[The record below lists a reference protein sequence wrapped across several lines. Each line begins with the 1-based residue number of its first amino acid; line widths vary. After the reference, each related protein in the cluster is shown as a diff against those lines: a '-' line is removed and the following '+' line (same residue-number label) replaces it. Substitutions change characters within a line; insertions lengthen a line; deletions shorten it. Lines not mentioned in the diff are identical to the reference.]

1 MLTSETNVRV
11 LCCVVPKSTC
21 VLAVWGEFEGRLRWV
36 LHGIR
41 GLRVRFCLEKADF
54 SVSEKLKCR
63 FG

>member
-1 MLTSETNVRV
+1 
-11 LCCVVPKSTC
+11 
-21 VLAVWGEFEGRLRWV
+21 VLAVWGEFEGMVRWV

-41 GLRVRFCLEKADF
+41 GLCVRFCLEKADF